1 VGELERLRW
10 AKALATAGW
19 LFVLAYVGYI
29 MWQVR
34 RAFQITEGSFE
45 DGLWWQRVEQISFL
59 SYPQNLM
66 VLVPA
71 AACAALGTVLVR
83 PLVDHA
89 VINLSQLTRVV
100 AGLALVA
107 IAIALLGIVG
117 IFFRNPD
124 SIGDLAAFVLRLGG
138 IAIAGAVIRIC
149 LEAERT
155 V

>member
-1 VGELERLRW
+1 MSELEQLRW
-10 AKALATAGW
+10 ARALATAGW

-34 RAFQITEGSFE
+34 RAFLITEGSFE

-59 SYPQNLM
+59 SLPQNLM

-71 AACAALGTVLVR
+71 AACAALGRVLVR
-83 PLVDHA
+83 AAVDHA

-107 IAIALLGIVG
+107 IVIAALGIVG
-117 IFFRNPD
+117 IFFRNAD
-124 SIGDLAAFVLRLGG
+124 SVGDLAAFVLRIGG
-138 IAIAGAVIRIC
+138 IAMAVGIIRIC
-149 LEAERT
+149 LEAER
-155 V
+155 VD